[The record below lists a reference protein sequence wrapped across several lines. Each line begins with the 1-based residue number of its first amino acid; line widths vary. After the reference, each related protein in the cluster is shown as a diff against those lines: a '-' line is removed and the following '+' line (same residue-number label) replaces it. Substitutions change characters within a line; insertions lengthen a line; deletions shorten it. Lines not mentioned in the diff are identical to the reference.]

1 MRYSQIA
8 FRSLYMKNYKY
19 LFIAMLGFL
28 TQQAFAQLKSKS
40 LTEEDFYEI
49 KTVTIPEGIKLEVGG
64 VAPMPDG
71 RVAVCTRRG
80 EVWII
85 ENPYMPDGTQ
95 PSYTLFASGLHESLG
110 LAYRDG
116 SFYCTQRGELTK
128 LTDTDGDDKA
138 DIYES
143 VANWDLSGNYHE
155 YSYGPE
161 FDKNGDMYLTFN
173 VAWVGYGEGK
183 LAKWR
188 GWLVKIKKDGSL
200 EPIATGLRSP
210 AGFTINSNGDVL
222 YGENQGDWV
231 GSGRIT
237 HLEKGDFAGNA
248 GGLWWTKEPESPLKP
263 TTVKDVPDTGEP
275 MYEAAKKMKSL
286 KLPAVWFPHALMGI
300 STADMIEDQT
310 AGKFGPFQG
319 QYFVYDQ
326 GQSKAMRMTLE
337 KVKGQYQGACY
348 PFREGFQSGTI
359 RARWGNDGSMFV
371 GMTSRGWG
379 STGKELYGL
388 QRLVWNGRMPF
399 EMKTVSARPDGF
411 EIEFTQP
418 INKATAENLSNYEL
432 KSFTYKY
439 QHQYGSPIINQETT
453 PLRGV
458 IVSEDRMK
466 VRLVMDNLRLG
477 YIHQITLNG
486 VLNDQAQPLLHDFA
500 FYTLNAIPEG
510 ELAKVAPRATVTT
523 PVVASAKDVKTTV
536 KKEMPKA
543 AKEMVDSKQVA
554 LLLKK
559 HTCIACHNENAKL
572 VGPAFSE
579 IAKRNYTNEQILEL
593 VYKPNPENWPD
604 FATEMAPMSH
614 VPKADVLKIAAWIN
628 TLGVKKGK
636 VDLNKI
642 ENHD

>member
-1 MRYSQIA
+1 
-8 FRSLYMKNYKY
+8 MKNYKY
-19 LFIAMLGFL
+19 LLIIMLGVL
-28 TQQAFAQLKSKS
+28 TQKSFAQLKPKPF
-40 LTEEDFYEI
+40 TESDFYEI
-49 KTVTIPEGIKLEVGG
+49 KTLPIPDNVKLEACGI
-64 VAPMPDG
+64 APMPDG
-71 RVAVCTRRG
+71 RLGVCTRRG

-85 ENPYMPDGTQ
+85 ENPYQINGTE
-95 PSYTLFASGLHESLG
+95 PSYSLFASGLHEALG

-116 SFYCTQRGELTK
+116 SFYCCQRGELTK
-128 LTDTDGDDKA
+128 LTDTDADGKA

-155 YSYGPE
+155 YSYGPV
-161 FDKNGDMYLTFN
+161 FDKNGEMYLTFN

-188 GWLVKIKKDGSL
+188 GWLVKVRKDGTL

-210 AGFTINSNGDVL
+210 AGFTVNSNNDVL

-248 GGLWWTKEPESPLKP
+248 GGLWWTKEPDSPLKL

-275 MYEAAKKMKSL
+275 MFEAAKKMKSL

-300 STADMIEDQT
+300 STADMIEDET
-310 AGKFGPFQG
+310 GGKFGPFQG

-326 GQSKAMRMTLE
+326 GHSKAMRMTLE
-337 KVKGQYQGACY
+337 KVNGKYQGACY
-348 PFREGFQSGTI
+348 PFREGFQSGTV

-379 STGKELYGL
+379 STGKDLFGL

-399 EMKTVSARPDGF
+399 EMKNVSARPDGF

-418 INKATAENLSNYEL
+418 VNKSTAEKLSNYEL

-439 QHQYGSPIINQETT
+439 QHQYGSPIINQEDT
-453 PLRGV
+453 PLLGV

-466 VRLVMDNLRLG
+466 VRLVISNLRQG
-477 YIHQITLNG
+477 YIHQVMASGL
-486 VLNDQAQPLLHDFA
+486 LNDAGQPLLHDVSY
-500 FYTLNAIPEG
+500 YTLNEIPTG
-510 ELAKVAPRATVTT
+510 DLAKITPVASPSPVKEKEIKTSVKKDNKVTT
-523 PVVASAKDVKTTV
+523 TST
-536 KKEMPKA
+536 EII
-543 AKEMVDSKQVA
+543 VDSKQVA
-554 LLLKK
+554 ILLKK
-559 HTCIACHNENAKL
+559 HACSSCHAEGTKI
-572 VGPAFSE
+572 VGPSFTD
-579 IAKRNYTNEQILEL
+579 IAKRGYTNEKILAL
-593 VYKPNPENWPD
+593 VYKPEPENWPD

-614 VPKADVLKIAAWIN
+614 VPKGDVLKIAAWIN
-628 TLGVKKGK
+628 TLGKKK
-636 VDLNKI
+636 TKADLDKI
-642 ENHD
+642 ENRD

>member
-1 MRYSQIA
+1 
-8 FRSLYMKNYKY
+8 MKNYKY
-19 LFIAMLGFL
+19 LFIILLGL
-28 TQQAFAQLKSKS
+28 ATQQTFAQTKPKP

-85 ENPYMPDGTQ
+85 ENPYMPDGSQ

-110 LAYRDG
+110 LTYHEG

-188 GWLVKIKKDGSL
+188 GWLVKVKKDGTL
-200 EPIATGLRSP
+200 EPVATGLRSP
-210 AGFTINSNGDVL
+210 AGFTVNSNGDVL

-248 GGLWWTKEPESPLKP
+248 GGLWWTKEPDSPLKP

-286 KLPAVWFPHALMGI
+286 KLPAVWFPHAIMGI

-310 AGKFGPFQG
+310 GGKFGPFQG

-326 GQSKAMRMTLE
+326 GQSKAMRMSLE
-337 KVKGQYQGACY
+337 KVNGKYQGACY

-439 QHQYGSPIINQETT
+439 QHQYGSPIINQEAT

-458 IVSEDRMK
+458 IVSEDRTK
-466 VRLVMDNLRLG
+466 VRLVIDNLRLG
-477 YIHQITLNG
+477 YIHQITING
-486 VLNDQAQPLLHDFA
+486 ILNDQAQPLLHDLA

-510 ELAKVAPRATVTT
+510 ELAKVSPRSTTT
-523 PVVASAKDVKTTV
+523 PIVASTKETKTPV
-536 KKEMPKA
+536 KKEAPKA

-559 HTCIACHNENAKL
+559 YTCSACHNENTKL
-572 VGPAFSE
+572 VGPAFTE
-579 IAKRNYTNEQILEL
+579 VAKRNYTNEQILEL
-593 VYKPNPENWPD
+593 VYKPKPENWPD

-628 TLGVKKGK
+628 SLGVKKSK
-636 VDLNKI
+636 TDLNKI

>member
-1 MRYSQIA
+1 MKKYQFILTIIISFLGQQI
-8 FRSLYMKNYKY
+8 
-19 LFIAMLGFL
+19 
-28 TQQAFAQLKSKS
+28 FAQTKPRP

-49 KTVTIPEGIKLEVGG
+49 KTISIPDGIKLEIGG

-71 RVAVCTRRG
+71 RLGVCTRRG

-85 ENPYMPDGTQ
+85 ENPYQLNGTQ
-95 PSYTLFASGLHESLG
+95 PSYTLFASGLHEALG

-116 SFYCTQRGELTK
+116 AFYCCQRGELTK
-128 LTDTDGDDKA
+128 LIDTDADGKA
-138 DIYES
+138 DVYES

-155 YSYGPE
+155 YSYGPV
-161 FDKNGDMYLTFN
+161 FDKAGDMYLTFN

-210 AGFTINSNGDVL
+210 AGFTVNSNGDVL

-248 GGLWWTKEPESPLKP
+248 GGLHWTKEPESPLKF
-263 TTVKDVPDTGEP
+263 TTVKDIPDTGEP
-275 MYEAAKKMKSL
+275 MFEAAKKMKSL

-310 AGKFGPFQG
+310 NGQFGPFTG

-326 GQSKAMRMTLE
+326 GQSKAMRMSLE
-337 KVKGQYQGACY
+337 KVNGKYQGACY
-348 PFREGFQSGTI
+348 PFREGFQSGTL

-371 GMTSRGWG
+371 GQTSRGWG
-379 STGKELYGL
+379 ATGKELFGL
-388 QRLVWNGRMPF
+388 QRLVWTGKTPF

-418 INKATAENLSNYEL
+418 VNKASAEDLSKYEL
-432 KSFTYKY
+432 KSFIYKY
-439 QHQYGSPIINQETT
+439 QHQYGSPIINQEDT

-458 IVSEDRMK
+458 IVSDDRMK
-466 VRLVMDNLRLG
+466 VRLVMNNIRQG
-477 YIHQITLNG
+477 YIHQVMASGL
-486 VLNDQAQPLLHDFA
+486 LNDEGQPLLHDVA
-500 FYTLNAIPEG
+500 YYTLNEIPTG
-510 ELAKVAPRATVTT
+510 DLAKVSFPAPQ
-523 PVVASAKDVKTTV
+523 PVKIEKVVP
-536 KKEMPKA
+536 KKEKVGAKKDKA
-543 AKEMVDSKQVA
+543 VTSKEYVINVKEVDG
-554 LLLKK
+554 LLKK
-559 HTCIACHNENAKL
+559 HACLACHNEKTKV
-572 VGPAFSE
+572 VGPPYTE

-593 VYKPNPENWPD
+593 VYKPEPSNWPD
-604 FATEMAPMSH
+604 YATEMAPMSH
-614 VPKADVLKIAAWIN
+614 VPKGDVLKIAAWIN
-628 TLGVKKGK
+628 SLNTKKAK
-636 VDLNKI
+636 VDLDKI
-642 ENHD
+642 ENRD

>member
-1 MRYSQIA
+1 MKTYS
-8 FRSLYMKNYKY
+8 F
-19 LFIAMLGFL
+19 LFLAIIVCVTFSNHLL
-28 TQQAFAQLKSKS
+28 AQTKPRP

-49 KTVTIPEGIKLEVGG
+49 KTLPIPDNIKLEIGG

-71 RVAVCTRRG
+71 RLGVCTRRG
-80 EVWII
+80 EVWVI
-85 ENPYMPDGTQ
+85 ENPYQLNGTS
-95 PSYTLFASGLHESLG
+95 PSYSLFASGLHEALG

-116 SFYCTQRGELTK
+116 AFYCTQRGELTK
-128 LTDTDGDDKA
+128 LIDTDADGKA
-138 DIYES
+138 DVYES

-155 YSYGPE
+155 YSYGPI
-161 FDKNGDMYLTFN
+161 FDKAGDMYLTFN

-188 GWLVKIKKDGSL
+188 GWLVKIKKDGTL

-210 AGFTINSNGDVL
+210 AGFTVNSNGDVL

-248 GGLWWTKEPESPLKP
+248 GGLWWTKEPESPLKF
-263 TTVKDVPDTGEP
+263 TTVKDIPDTGEP
-275 MYEAAKKMKSL
+275 MFEAAKKMKSL

-300 STADMIEDQT
+300 STADMIEDET
-310 AGKFGPFQG
+310 GGKFGPFQG

-337 KVKGQYQGACY
+337 KVNGKYQGACY
-348 PFREGFQSGTI
+348 PFREGFQSGTL

-371 GMTSRGWG
+371 GQTSRGWG
-379 STGKELYGL
+379 STGKDLFGL

-411 EIEFTQP
+411 EIEFTMP
-418 INKATAENLSNYEL
+418 INRGSAENLKSYEL
-432 KSFTYKY
+432 KSFIYKY
-439 QHQYGSPIINQETT
+439 QHQYGSPIINQEVT

-466 VRLVMDNLRLG
+466 VRLVLDNIRQG
-477 YIHQITLNG
+477 YIHQVMASGII
-486 VLNDQAQPLLHDFA
+486 NDEGQPLLHDVSY
-500 FYTLNAIPEG
+500 YTLNEIPSG
-510 ELAKVAPRATVTT
+510 DLAKVPLRAIPPTSV
-523 PVVASAKDVKTTV
+523 PVKEIKSAT
-536 KKEMPKA
+536 KKEKVGA
-543 AKEMVDSKQVA
+543 SKDIIINSKEVA
-554 LLLKK
+554 VLLKK
-559 HTCIACHNENAKL
+559 HACLACHAEGSK
-572 VGPAFSE
+572 VIGPSYTD
-579 IAKRNYTNEQILEL
+579 IAKRNYTNEQILAL
-593 VYKPNPENWPD
+593 VYEPKPENWPEY
-604 FATEMAPMSH
+604 ATAMAPMSH

-628 TLGVKKGK
+628 SLGKKSK

-642 ENHD
+642 ENRD

>member
-1 MRYSQIA
+1 
-8 FRSLYMKNYKY
+8 MKTHKF
-19 LFIAMLGFL
+19 LFLITTILSFS
-28 TQQAFAQLKSKS
+28 AQNLLAQSKPRP

-49 KTVTIPEGIKLEVGG
+49 KTLPIPDNIKLEIGG

-71 RVAVCTRRG
+71 RLGVCTRRG
-80 EVWII
+80 EVWVI
-85 ENPYMPDGTQ
+85 ENPYQLNGTQ
-95 PSYTLFASGLHESLG
+95 PSYTLFASGLHEALG
-110 LAYRDG
+110 LAYREG
-116 SFYCTQRGELTK
+116 SFYCCQRGELTK
-128 LTDTDGDDKA
+128 LTDTDEDGKA
-138 DIYES
+138 DVYES

-155 YSYGPE
+155 YSYGPV

-188 GWLVKIKKDGSL
+188 GWLVKVKKDGTL

-210 AGFTINSNGDVL
+210 AGFTVNSNGDVL

-248 GGLWWTKEPESPLKP
+248 GGLWWTKEPDSPLKL

-275 MYEAAKKMKSL
+275 MFEAAKKMKSL

-300 STADMIEDQT
+300 STADMIEDET
-310 AGKFGPFQG
+310 GGKFGPFAG

-337 KVKGQYQGACY
+337 KVNGKYQGACY
-348 PFREGFQSGTI
+348 PFREGFQSGTL

-379 STGKELYGL
+379 STGKEMFGL

-399 EMKTVSARPDGF
+399 EMKNVSARPDGF
-411 EIEFTQP
+411 EVEFTQP
-418 INKATAENLSNYEL
+418 INRQSAENFSNYEL

-439 QHQYGSPIINQETT
+439 QHQYGSPIINQEDT

-466 VRLVMDNLRLG
+466 VRLVIDNIRQG
-477 YIHQITLNG
+477 YIHQIMASG
-486 VLNDQAQPLLHDFA
+486 IVNDEGQALLHDVSY
-500 FYTLNAIPEG
+500 YTLNEIPTG
-510 ELAKVAPRATVTT
+510 ELAKVPARIIVPMPAPTKEIKSSTKKVSATKDI
-523 PVVASAKDVKTTV
+523 VVNS
-536 KKEMPKA
+536 KE
-543 AKEMVDSKQVA
+543 VA
-554 LLLKK
+554 VLLKK
-559 HTCIACHNENAKL
+559 HACLSCHAEGNKV
-572 VGPAFSE
+572 VGPSYSD
-579 IAKRNYTNEQILEL
+579 IAKRNYSNEQILDL
-593 VYKPNPENWPD
+593 VYNPKPENWPD
-604 FATEMAPMSH
+604 YATAMAPMSH

-628 TLGVKKGK
+628 TLDNKKAK

-642 ENHD
+642 ENRD